1 MKTQTLLITFAA
13 FTFVSMASYLEMIPQ
28 PFTLLAFGLG
38 FIVLIRQYK
47 SEENKFLTLL
57 FK

>member
-1 MKTQTLLITFAA
+1 MKTQTLLMTLASFIL
-13 FTFVSMASYLEMIPQ
+13 VGMASYLEMIPQ
-28 PFTLLAFGLG
+28 PFTLLAFGIG

-47 SEENKFLTLL
+47 SEENEFLTLL

>member
-1 MKTQTLLITFAA
+1 MKAQILLMTLVPVVL
-13 FTFVSMASYLEMIPQ
+13 ASYLEMISQ
-28 PFTLLAFGLG
+28 PFALLAFGIG